1 MDLSRRGF
9 FAAGAIAAAAAVPSI
24 ATAQEAKSAAGPAA
38 AAAPAAQPAPGQL
51 TEEQLDKLLK
61 AMGLKPEKVE
71 KRYDFVFRSVHNKED
86 WDLSMTAV
94 LSADGRSIWI
104 MAWLDEMPK
113 AAADVPRTSL
123 LRLLAANDRLGNGK
137 FFAYVASNRRF
148 VLQRVMP
155 NENISTKGFRDAL
168 QDLGSAVCE
177 TYPYWSVANWSEKPA
192 ATGTTAGTTGSGPAA
207 DQGVQAA
214 QPGLQ
219 GAGKTPTRTA
229 TSEKGTSI
237 K

>member
-9 FAAGAIAAAAAVPSI
+9 FAAGALAAATVPSFVAAQDAKPA
-24 ATAQEAKSAAGPAA
+24 ATAATAPT
-38 AAAPAAQPAPGQL
+38 APAAPGQI
-51 TEEQLDKLLK
+51 TEEQLEKLLR
-61 AMGLKPEKVE
+61 AMGLKPEKTE

-86 WDLSMTAV
+86 WDLSMTSV
-94 LSADGRSIWI
+94 LSADGKSIWI

-113 AAADVPRTSL
+113 SAADVPRTSL

-148 VLQRVMP
+148 VLQRVIP

-168 QDLGSAVCE
+168 QDLGTAVCE
-177 TYPYWSVANWSEKPA
+177 SYPYWSVANWSEKPTSTGST
-192 ATGTTAGTTGSGPAA
+192 TGTTAATPS

-219 GAGKTPTRTA
+219 GAGKNPTRTA
-229 TSEKGTSI
+229 TSDKGTSI